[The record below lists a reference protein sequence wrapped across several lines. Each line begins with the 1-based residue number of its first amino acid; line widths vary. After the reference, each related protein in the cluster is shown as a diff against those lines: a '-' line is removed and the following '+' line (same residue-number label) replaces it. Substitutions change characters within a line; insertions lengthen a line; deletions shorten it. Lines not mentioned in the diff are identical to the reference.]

1 MKRNQ
6 KTIKKA
12 AEFEGVGLHSGEH
25 VRMRFK
31 PAGPDEGITF
41 IRVDLPKRPRIRL
54 RADSVVQKLR
64 RSALAKDGAEVQTV
78 EHLLASL
85 SAIGISNLEVE
96 LDGTEVPGADGSS
109 APFYELLTKEAG
121 ITEQEA
127 ELIPFRIEEPITV
140 VEGDTSLVALPS
152 KDDSLTIS
160 YVLDYD
166 APLLRSQ
173 YLSLKVTQDSFAS
186 EIAPA
191 RTFCLA
197 SEVEALRQMGLG
209 KGANYENTLVVN
221 GDTILKNTLR
231 FPNEF
236 VRHKILDLIGD
247 LYMLGGPVVGQI
259 IATKSGHLTNMRL
272 VQRIAEDD
280 RRRKAAEGGDSTGL
294 DIRAIQKMLPHRYP
308 MLLVD
313 RVLEIEGTKRAVG
326 IKNVTFNEPFFQG
339 HWPENPIM
347 PGVLLIEAMAQM
359 AGILLC
365 QHVQS
370 RYAVLLSLDKV
381 KLRQAVVPGDQVL
394 LEAVS
399 VKLKAR
405 TAQINTTATVDG
417 RLVGQAEI
425 KVMLI
430 DA

>member
-1 MKRNQ
+1 LKRNQ

-140 VEGDTSLVALPS
+140 VEGDTSLVALPC

>member
-1 MKRNQ
+1 MKRKQ
-6 KTIKKA
+6 KTIKRT
-12 AEFEGVGLHSGEH
+12 AEFEGVGLHSGER

-31 PAGPDEGITF
+31 PAGVDEGITF
-41 IRVDLPKRPRIRL
+41 VRIDLPKRPRIPV
-54 RADSVVQKLR
+54 RAQSVVQKLR
-64 RSALAKDGAEVQTV
+64 RSALSKDGAEVQTV

-85 SAIGISNLEVE
+85 SAIGITNLEIE
-96 LDGTEVPGADGSS
+96 LDGTEIPGADGSS
-109 APFYELLTKEAG
+109 QPFYHLLKQEAG
-121 ITEQEA
+121 IVEQDA
-127 ELIPFRIEEPITV
+127 EVTPYRIEEAITV
-140 VEGDTSLVALPS
+140 IEADTSLVALPA
-152 KDDSLTIS
+152 KDDSLTVS

-173 YLSLKVTQDSFAS
+173 YLSLEITESSFAK

-197 SEVEALRQMGLG
+197 SEVEALRQIGLG
-209 KGANYENTLVVN
+209 KGANYDNTLVVN
-221 GDTILKNTLR
+221 GDCVVNNELR
-231 FPNEF
+231 YPNEF

-247 LYMLGGPVVGQI
+247 LYMLGSPVVGQI

-272 VQRIAEDD
+272 VQRLAEERARSELAD
-280 RRRKAAEGGDSTGL
+280 GDSSTGF
-294 DIRAIQKMLPHRYP
+294 DIRAIQRMLPHRYP

-313 RVLEIEGTKRAVG
+313 RVLKIEGTERAVG

-339 HWPENPIM
+339 HWPDNPIM
-347 PGVLLIEAMAQM
+347 PGVLLIEAMAQI
-359 AGILLC
+359 AGILLT
-365 QHVQS
+365 QHVES

-381 KLRQAVVPGDQVL
+381 KLRQAVIPGDQVI

-399 VKLKAR
+399 AKLKAR
-405 TAQINTTATVDG
+405 TALINTTATVAG
-417 RLVGQAEI
+417 RLVGQAQI